1 MPKEGSSRK
10 VSARTT
16 PYALRGS
23 DSRTIALVTYDGKL
37 TGSMD
42 TRNDN
47 AYRVFP
53 QLTALQQ
60 AGNLTM
66 IGQYAVDY
74 DSPPPGANKKLEPFF
89 DAFLV
94 GIANLNDDTFD
105 ANFKYITTSID
116 DDVPLDPLQNP
127 IQWQDSKLRTNVVLN
142 GGQTVDKTRSELFTN
157 SRYRDANH
165 IYIMGPASQSC
176 YDGIVAH
183 LTANPRTNYIIHVQ
197 GEANASA
204 EATKT
209 INYSAPGMT
218 PKAGMFPVSFNYWT
232 GEREM
237 FRIRAL
243 TTAQYTVGLREEAAR
258 HMGNYVAPNGV
269 PVIVNMP
276 RVYVDMLDY
285 VVYRICSRGAMPGGA
300 AADGRLPY
308 ENMTSPINNVLV
320 CQDMFDKDNSTSIAL
335 ALTTTLVR
343 SDIIIIGRRVYD
355 RCAQQQLFAVV
366 PPHQPVVARIQQGQ
380 TIGGQVPP
388 LGHMRCCGNQEWQCP
403 VSITPGQ
410 PLNPD
415 PALQISP
422 NIGLNLDRTTQA
434 LITSHGA
441 IQAMIND
448 LNPALMARFNIKPV
462 DALDITDG
470 VGAVSLSGRSA
481 FPESMFTYVNY
492 WGGVLGPAVFPLI
505 NQNCGS
511 PVDIDGGAAAPM
523 AQGGRRRYSN
533 KNRKRNRKSKKRR
546 NRF

>member
-1 MPKEGSSRK
+1 MPKESSSRK

-16 PYALRGS
+16 PYALRAS

-53 QLTALQQ
+53 LLTALQQ

-66 IGQYAVDY
+66 IGQYAFDY

-94 GIANLNDDTFD
+94 GIANLNDATFN

-116 DDVPLDPLQNP
+116 EDVPLSPLQNP
-127 IQWQDSKLRTNVVLN
+127 IQWQDSKLRTNVVIN
-142 GGQTVDKTRSELFTN
+142 DGQTVDKTREELFTN
-157 SRYRDANH
+157 SSYRDAKH

-176 YDGIVAH
+176 YDGIVAQ
-183 LTANPRTNYIIHVQ
+183 LTRNPRSNFIIHVQ
-197 GEANASA
+197 GEANSRDEAS
-204 EATKT
+204 KT

-232 GEREM
+232 GENEM
-237 FRIRAL
+237 YKIRAL
-243 TTAQYTVGLREEAAR
+243 TTNQYTVGLREEAPR
-258 HMGNYVAPNGV
+258 HIANYVAPNGA
-269 PVIVNMP
+269 PANVNMP

-285 VVYRICSRGAMPGGA
+285 VLYRICSRGAMPVG
-300 AADGRLPY
+300 AADGPLPY
-308 ENMTSPINNVLV
+308 ETMTSPLNNVLV
-320 CQDMFDKDNSTSIAL
+320 CQDMFDKDNSASIAL
-335 ALTTTLVR
+335 AISTTSVR

-380 TIGGQVPP
+380 TIGGQAPP

-403 VSITPGQ
+403 VSIIPGQ

-415 PALQISP
+415 PTLQISP

-434 LITSHGA
+434 LITSQRA
-441 IQAMIND
+441 IQAMINN
-448 LNPALMARFNIKPV
+448 LNPALMARCNIKPV
-462 DALDITDG
+462 APEDITDG
-470 VGAVSLSGRSA
+470 IGAVSLSGRA
-481 FPESMFTYVNY
+481 PFPESMFTYVNY
-492 WGGVLGPAVFPLI
+492 WDGVLGAPVFPLI
-505 NQNCGS
+505 GNNCGS
-511 PVDIDGGAAAPM
+511 PVDIGGAAAM
-523 AQGGRRRYSN
+523 AVGGRRRYSN